1 MSLEIKKN
9 KKKLYQE
16 RNSKRKKKYNNQKLC
31 DNNEILIINKKLDL
45 QGFCNGKCVP
55 IIKKNNYCINFNKY
69 EKIFFCDE
77 FCCCNKY
84 YCNNNCKR
92 KYNDLKML
100 IEQEIAVYSYII
112 KRIIIPYDDF
122 NFTTKFE
129 FEYKKINPINNMK
142 EYYEVINNPN
152 LSFNDKPSK
161 NWFFKILLCICLI
174 FRDKLNMNY
183 SSYHTDLIFSFI
195 YY

>member
-31 DNNEILIINKKLDL
+31 DSNEILIINKKLDL
-45 QGFCNGKCVP
+45 QGFCNGNCVP
-55 IIKKNNYCINFNKY
+55 IIKKNTCCILNKY

-77 FCCCNKY
+77 FCCCNEY

-122 NFTTKFE
+122 GFTTKFE

-152 LSFNDKPSK
+152 LSFNVKPSK